1 MYSRVT
7 LLEIDTLRV
16 RIDDV
21 LERLET
27 EILPRLRALEGYE
40 GITVMVTPEGKGM
53 VVSFWDSEE
62 AVNAS
67 AGVAAAAVE
76 EFVTVYR
83 APPGRELY
91 RVAYAELPEV
101 ALTS

>member
-1 MYSRVT
+1 
-7 LLEIDTLRV
+7 
-16 RIDDV
+16 
-21 LERLET
+21 
-27 EILPRLRALEGYE
+27 
-40 GITVMVTPEGKGM
+40 MVTPEGKGM
-53 VVSFWDSEE
+53 VVSFWESEE

-91 RVAYAELPEV
+91 RVAYAEMPEV
-101 ALTS
+101 ALAP

>member
-16 RIDDV
+16 DLDDV
-21 LERLET
+21 VARFEG
-27 EILPRLRALEGYE
+27 EILPRVHELPGFEGVV
-40 GITVMVTPEGKGM
+40 VMVTPEGKGM
-53 VVSFWDSEE
+53 VVSFWESEE
-62 AVNAS
+62 TVEES

-83 APPGRELY
+83 TPPGREHY
-91 RVAYAELPEV
+91 RVAYAEMPRVTV
-101 ALTS
+101 AS